1 MASLGF
7 ARITYVSV
15 SSLGFE
21 LPFGVCCL
29 RITYVLLSML
39 GFLLLCSLSV
49 ASLVALYFLL
59 IMSYVCLPTSY
70 FFLHLVF
77 LGAATWRAFRCVV
90 SMKTLLH
97 TACPFSHFTDLRW
110 MLVQW
115 SCLES
120 IAQRYLRPHAVSA

>member
-29 RITYVLLSML
+29 RITYVLLSTL

-49 ASLVALYFLL
+49 ASSIALYVLL
-59 IMSYVCLPTSY
+59 IMSYVYLPTSY
-70 FFLHLVF
+70 FFLHLIF
-77 LGAATWRAFRCVV
+77 IGAATWRVFHCEV
-90 SMKTLLH
+90 SVNTLLH
-97 TACPFSHFTDLRW
+97 TTCSFHILPACGG
-110 MLVQW
+110 
-115 SCLES
+115 C
-120 IAQRYLRPHAVSA
+120 